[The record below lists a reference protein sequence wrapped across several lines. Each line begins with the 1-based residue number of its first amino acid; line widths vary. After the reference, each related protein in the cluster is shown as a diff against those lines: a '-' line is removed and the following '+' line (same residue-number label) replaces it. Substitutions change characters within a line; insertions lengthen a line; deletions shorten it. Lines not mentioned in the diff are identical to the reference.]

1 MRLFSHIVAGIGAG
15 SIASMLY
22 GNHYGA
28 FLYIVILSFVINIII
43 DLGHTRIRGIVIRSP
58 YTHEALNSIV
68 ISILVGSIVWI
79 AIGNLYGVSLHA
91 SLSASL
97 LISGSHLLGDLITRG
112 GIYVR
117 IGANML
123 RISLAD
129 YSYKD
134 PLANAIYVAILSLPL
149 IISLAGI
156 ASSPSEIPWYSLVD
170 KLVGI
175 YGTAG

>member
-28 FLYIVILSFVINIII
+28 FLYMVILSFMINIII
-43 DLGHTRIRGIVIRSP
+43 DLGHTRIRGIVMRSP
-58 YTHEALNSIV
+58 YTHEVLNSIA
-68 ISILVGSIVWI
+68 ISILTGSIAWI
-79 AIGNLYGVSLHA
+79 AIGNLYGVSLYA
-91 SLSASL
+91 SLLASF

-123 RISLAD
+123 RVSLAD

-134 PLANAIYVAILSLPL
+134 PLVNTIYVAILSLPL
-149 IISLAGI
+149 IISLVGI

-170 KLVGI
+170 KLIGI
-175 YGTAG
+175 YGAAG